1 MDMTAPRLKRSL
13 NRVNV
18 WSLAFGCIIGWGAF
32 MMPGTTFLPK
42 AGPLGTAVAM
52 LIGALIMVII
62 AFSYSYMVPRYP
74 KSGGEF
80 TFASRCFGRL
90 HAFVCGWLLALAY
103 VANVPMNSTA
113 LGLMTRKLF
122 FGVFQ
127 FGKMYEVAG
136 YDIWFGEVLLATVA
150 MVVMAVL
157 SVRGVKKAGWVQTV
171 MAFSLAGAFAI
182 IVIATV
188 FSPITHWSNLRP
200 FWGLADVASSASCH
214 AASTSPL
221 AGILA
226 IVAVAPWA
234 YVGFDTIPQ
243 VAEEFNFSAR
253 KVNGIMIVAIAFGC
267 VVYAC
272 NTLVTAAASPDW
284 TQFIAQH
291 DWAVGAAVEALMGR
305 PGLVVLGVA
314 VASAILTGMLGFLT
328 ATTRLMYSMARE
340 GYLTPAFAKL
350 HPKYHTPHVA
360 IWFCLAVSAFGPWFG
375 RTALGWFVDMSSI
388 GGAVGFGYTAASA
401 LATICRKDK
410 LAEHLPFAV
419 FAALGVLF
427 SLGFC
432 ILLLVPGL
440 PGCLGVPSYVM
451 LTVWVVLGVVFYRV
465 MNREGVA
472 IG

>member
-1 MDMTAPRLKRSL
+1 METTTPRLNRSL
-13 NRVNV
+13 NRLNV

-42 AGPLGTAVAM
+42 AGPLGTSVAM

-80 TFASRCFGRL
+80 TFASKCFGRH

-127 FGKMYEVAG
+127 FGRMYQVAG

-171 MAFSLAGAFAI
+171 MALSLAGAFAI

-188 FSPITHWSNLRP
+188 FSPVTHWSNLAP
-200 FWGLADVASSASCH
+200 LWSLAANAPDASAWE
-214 AASTSPL
+214 PM

-243 VAEEFNFSAR
+243 VAEEFSFSAR
-253 KVNGIMIVAIAFGC
+253 KVNGTMIVAIAFGC
-267 VVYAC
+267 IVYSC

-291 DWAVGAAVEALMGR
+291 DWAVGAAVEALMGK
-305 PGLVVLGVA
+305 PGLVVLGIA

-328 ATTRLMYSMARE
+328 ATTRLMYSMSRE
-340 GYLTPAFAKL
+340 GYLPSAFAKL
-350 HPKYHTPHVA
+350 HPKFHTPHVA

-401 LATICRKDK
+401 LATISRKDK
-410 LAEHLPFAV
+410 VAEHLPFAIM
-419 FAALGVLF
+419 AALGVVF
-427 SLGFC
+427 SVGFC
-432 ILLLVPGL
+432 VLLLVPGL
-440 PGCLGVPSYVM
+440 PGCLGMPSYVM
-451 LTVWVVLGVVFYRV
+451 LGVWVALGMVFHAA
-465 MNREGVA
+465 MNRKEDFHDRRG
-472 IG
+472 